1 MRKMK
6 IYASLFRNPRITSMC
21 CKCCSEDLPDDEAT
35 VKVDDNGVE
44 NVNFSESE
52 KAEHKDLEKM
62 VSDL

>member
-1 MRKMK
+1 
-6 IYASLFRNPRITSMC
+6 MC

-35 VKVDDNGVE
+35 VKVDENGVE